1 MSRLQVDALTR
12 RFGGLCAVDDVSFAI
27 EPGQVSA
34 IIGPNGAGKTT
45 LFNLVSGFLAPDSGR
60 IHFDGS
66 DITAHAPHLIAARGI
81 VRTFQ
86 LVQLFP
92 DLTAHQNV
100 EVGCHLRGNGGVWAA
115 LARTARARR
124 ELDEAAE
131 VARDLLSFVGL
142 DARADVAASALPY
155 GQQRLLE
162 VARALAA
169 APKLLLL
176 DEPAAGLNALETEHL
191 AGVIRAII
199 GRGVT
204 VLLIE
209 HDMHFVMNLAAHIVV
224 LDFGR
229 KIAQGSP
236 QQVQNDPA
244 VLEAYLGGVEA
255 GSVDAGGT
263 GAGDGGAG
271 AGAGDGGA
279 GARDGGAGARGAE
292 AAHA

>member
-1 MSRLQVDALTR
+1 MSLLRIDRVTR
-12 RFGGLCAVDDVSFAI
+12 RFGGLTAVDNVSFDIAS
-27 EPGQVSA
+27 GQVSA

-45 LFNLVSGFLAPDSGR
+45 LFNLISGFMPPSEGLID
-60 IHFDGS
+60 FDGE
-66 DITAHAPHLIAARGI
+66 DITARAPHRIAARGI

-100 EVGCHLRGNGGVWAA
+100 EAGCHLRGTGGVWAA
-115 LARTARARR
+115 LARTAKARR
-124 ELDEAAE
+124 ELDEAAAA
-131 VARDLLSFVGL
+131 ARELLSFVGL
-142 DARADVAASALPY
+142 AALAKVPASALPY

-176 DEPAAGLNALETEHL
+176 DEPAAGLNAVETEHL

-199 GRGVT
+199 DRGIT

-209 HDMHFVMNLAAHIVV
+209 HDMHFVMSLAAHVVV

-229 KIAQGSP
+229 KIAEGTP
-236 QQVQNDPA
+236 QQVQKDAA
-244 VLEAYLGGVEA
+244 VLEAYLGGA
-255 GSVDAGGT
+255 GT
-263 GAGDGGAG
+263 
-271 AGAGDGGA
+271 
-279 GARDGGAGARGAE
+279 E
-292 AAHA
+292 AAVA

>member
-1 MSRLQVDALTR
+1 MSLLRIERVTR
-12 RFGGLCAVDDVSFAI
+12 RFGGLTAVDNVSFDIA
-27 EPGQVSA
+27 PGQVSA

-45 LFNLVSGFLAPDSGR
+45 LFNLISGFMPPSDGR
-60 IHFDGS
+60 IHFDGE
-66 DITAHAPHLIAARGI
+66 DITARAPHRIAARGI

-92 DLTAHQNV
+92 ELTAHQNV
-100 EVGCHLRGNGGVWAA
+100 EAGCHLRGTGGVWAA
-115 LARTARARR
+115 LARTAKARR
-124 ELDEAAE
+124 ELDAAAE
-131 VARDLLSFVGL
+131 AARDLLSFVGL
-142 DARADVAASALPY
+142 AARAEVPASALPY

-176 DEPAAGLNALETEHL
+176 DEPAAGLNAVETEHL

-199 GRGVT
+199 DRGTT

-209 HDMHFVMNLAAHIVV
+209 HDMHFVMHLAAHVVV

-229 KIAQGSP
+229 KIAEGGP
-236 QQVQNDPA
+236 EQVQKDPA

-255 GSVDAGGT
+255 EGT
-263 GAGDGGAG
+263 VA
-271 AGAGDGGA
+271 
-279 GARDGGAGARGAE
+279 
-292 AAHA
+292 

>member
-1 MSRLQVDALTR
+1 MSLLRVDNVTR
-12 RFGGLCAVDDVSFAI
+12 RFGGLTAVDNVSFDI
-27 EPGQVSA
+27 EPGKVSA

-45 LFNLVSGFLAPDSGR
+45 LFNLISGFMPPSDGR
-60 IHFDGS
+60 IHFDGE
-66 DITAHAPHLIAARGI
+66 DITACAPHLVAACGI

-100 EVGCHLRGNGGVWAA
+100 EAGCHLRGTGGVWAA
-115 LARTARARR
+115 LARTTKVRR
-124 ELDEAAE
+124 ELDEAAAT
-131 VARDLLSFVGL
+131 ARDLLSFVGL
-142 DARADVAASALPY
+142 AARAEVPASALPY

-176 DEPAAGLNALETEHL
+176 DEPAAGLNAVETEHL

-199 GRGVT
+199 DRGTT

-209 HDMHFVMNLAAHIVV
+209 HDMHFVMRLAAHVVV

-229 KIAQGSP
+229 KIAEGGP
-236 QQVQNDPA
+236 QQVQKDPA
-244 VLEAYLGGVEA
+244 VLEAYLGGV
-255 GSVDAGGT
+255 DT
-263 GAGDGGAG
+263 
-271 AGAGDGGA
+271 
-279 GARDGGAGARGAE
+279 E
-292 AAHA
+292 AAVA